1 MAEDSGIIQQK
12 INLVAVLK
20 RTVETVLDRC
30 GIEHNLATSRLVAS
44 ILLNLSAHYLREV
57 DEPPQSALDLL
68 TAFLTGDEEAQKL
81 ALQKYGEAASAPR
94 IEPNAEGGEA

>member
-44 ILLNLSAHYLREV
+44 ILLNLSAHYLHEV
-57 DEPPQSALDLL
+57 GESEEVPIALLRAFMSGTEDEQKEALR
-68 TAFLTGDEEAQKL
+68 Q
-81 ALQKYGEAASAPR
+81 YGEVPTTAP
-94 IEPNAEGGEA
+94 ITSEGGDA